1 MKEMTKGDSK
11 LIKELNL
18 AIVLDLIRTEQ
29 PISRTDIAKR
39 TKLSHPAVST
49 IINRL
54 LAEDLV
60 QEVGKAPSQ
69 GGRRAQL
76 LQFNSQ
82 AGFVLGIDVGGTK
95 IAGGAVDLAGN
106 ILSKHT
112 VVTKSHESSLE
123 SLLEVINYLLI
134 HAKQPRNRCWGLG
147 LGVPGAVDPTQT
159 VIQFSPGVGWDNI
172 DIKSVLEKEFA
183 LPVWIENDVN
193 GFVRGEHRYG
203 NLLGVQ
209 NGIGVTIGTGIGVGL
224 LLNNQVYQGQHG
236 AAGEIGYWLLGSR
249 GPITRSAGYG
259 PLEEYAA
266 GPGIARRAQLA
277 LESSEQ
283 QATILLDVVAGDS
296 SKITAETVFQAAQLG
311 DPLSETIVSET
322 VQFLGIM
329 MANLAS
335 LLDVQRIVV
344 GGGVSRAGTILF
356 NGINEVVNKLAPY
369 PPEIVVSLLQEDAG
383 ILGAAAGVL
392 ESNVVL
398 NRLSEA

>member
-1 MKEMTKGDSK
+1 MKEMTKGNSK

-18 AIVLDLIRTEQ
+18 AIVLDLIRMEQ

-39 TKLSHPAVST
+39 TRLSNPAVST

-54 LAEDLV
+54 LTEELV

-76 LQFNSQ
+76 LQLNSR
-82 AGFVLGIDVGGTK
+82 AGFVLGLDVGGTK
-95 IAGGAVDLAGN
+95 IAGGVVDLAGN

-112 VVTKSHESSLE
+112 VAMNSREESLE
-123 SLLEVINYLLI
+123 SLLGVINHLLAPSNRP
-134 HAKQPRNRCWGLG
+134 HGRCWGIG
-147 LGVPGAVDPTQT
+147 LGVPGAVDPTQA

-172 DIKSVLEKEFA
+172 DIKKVLEKEFS
-183 LPVWIENDVN
+183 LPIWIENDVN

-203 NLLGVQ
+203 NLQGVQ

-224 LLNNQVYQGQHG
+224 LLNNKVYHGQHG
-236 AAGEIGYWLLGSR
+236 AAGEIGYWLLGSK
-249 GPITRSAGYG
+249 GPVRRSDGYG

-277 LESSEQ
+277 VEAREQ
-283 QATILLDVVAGDS
+283 MGSVLLGLAGGDC
-296 SKITAETVFQAAQLG
+296 SKITAELVFKAAELG
-311 DPLSETIVSET
+311 DPLSETIVSDT
-322 VQFLGIM
+322 IQLLGIM

-335 LLDVQRIVV
+335 LLDVERIVV
-344 GGGVSRAGTILF
+344 GGGVSRAGEVLL
-356 NGINEVVNKLAPY
+356 NGIGEIVKNLAPY
-369 PPEIVVSLLQEDAG
+369 PPEMVVSLLQEDAG

-392 ESNVVL
+392 ESNVFFDW
-398 NRLSEA
+398 LSEI